1 MNIFKM
7 QRKFWW
13 KHMELILKDVNLND
27 IAMPKNNCLVLTFL
41 NSYNGKHYGS
51 LSCNQV
57 IKCCIE
63 NEALRNEEFAYYILD
78 IYIKK
83 LTKEEVEES
92 LQYYKY
98 GYNVDISKLGNQMLL
113 TVSGNDICIDII
125 CDDIILRTD

>member
-1 MNIFKM
+1 M
-7 QRKFWW
+7 
-13 KHMELILKDVNLND
+13 
-27 IAMPKNNCLVLTFL
+27 
-41 NSYNGKHYGS
+41 
-51 LSCNQV
+51 
-57 IKCCIE
+57 
-63 NEALRNEEFAYYILD
+63 RNEEFAYYILD

-125 CDDIILRTD
+125 CGDIILRTD